1 VLTKHKAIGVK
12 QAWRIKNYG
21 YVCNVSAVSLMS
33 SFFCPAKVLSIDML
47 FLDYLYSR
55 DAAEQLGKVWKLRLE
70 SAEDTMLDSVGIL
83 ESNWRLA

>member
-1 VLTKHKAIGVK
+1 
-12 QAWRIKNYG
+12 
-21 YVCNVSAVSLMS
+21 
-33 SFFCPAKVLSIDML
+33 ML